1 MSDNAGVPDSQ
12 STEKPLALSPPVAAG
27 SPSVAAPADLSSAP
41 ASPNVAPA
49 SVLSSAAASPNVA
62 TPRAELP
69 AAALTAASPRP
80 ASLPAALVITADDE
94 LKRVRLVRM
103 KLTATGMLVVVAILF
118 VLSGMYESHW
128 PWLAWVR
135 AFSEAAMVG
144 GIADWFAVTALF
156 RHPLGIPIPHT
167 AIVAARKDRIGK
179 ALGNFVQRNFLT
191 RDVVASKLYNMKLG
205 ERAARWLAEPEHSHR
220 LAQHVARGL
229 SGAINVLKDDDVQA
243 LVDRGV
249 ISRLRNVHAA
259 PLVARLFEMLTDDGR
274 HHALLNE
281 GIRVVARFVDEN
293 DEMIRDRV
301 KKESPWWVPGLIE
314 HKMQD
319 RVISGLEKTLND
331 IAVDPAHPLR
341 QRYEEAVVKFVDSLR
356 TNPDVI
362 AKAEQIKLD
371 ILSHPAVGEFSRS
384 VWGDVKER
392 VTNYAGRIAS
402 TQQQEPDQIEKWLS
416 NLGRAVISDPALSA
430 KMDGWIVELVTYAV
444 EQARDEVAQ
453 LIASTVAA
461 WDAQA
466 TSRKIELQIGRDLQ
480 FIRINGT
487 IVGGMV
493 GVLLHAFAVFV

>member
-1 MSDNAGVPDSQ
+1 MQLLP
-12 STEKPLALSPPVAAG
+12 
-27 SPSVAAPADLSSAP
+27 AAPA
-41 ASPNVAPA
+41 
-49 SVLSSAAASPNVA
+49 
-62 TPRAELP
+62 T
-69 AAALTAASPRP
+69 
-80 ASLPAALVITADDE
+80 PAALVITADDE

-103 KLTATGMLVVVAILF
+103 KMFATGMLILVAILF
-118 VLSGMYESHW
+118 VLSTMYETRWH
-128 PWLAWVR
+128 WLAWVR

-229 SGAINVLKDDDVQA
+229 SGAVNVLKDDDVQA

-249 ISRLRNVHAA
+249 ISRLRTVQAA
-259 PLVARLFEMLTDDGR
+259 PLVARMFEMLTDDGR

-281 GIRVVARFVDEN
+281 GVRVMARFVDDN
-293 DEMIRDRV
+293 DELIRAKV
-301 KKESPWWVPGLIE
+301 KKESPWWVPGLVE
-314 HKMQD
+314 NKLQD
-319 RVISGLEKTLND
+319 KIVSGLEKTLND

-341 QRYEEAVVKFVDSLR
+341 QRYEEAVVNFVDSLR

-371 ILSHPAVGEFSRS
+371 VLAHPAVGEFSRS
-384 VWGDVKER
+384 VWTDVKER
-392 VTNYAGRIAS
+392 VANYAEKLAS
-402 TQQQEPDQIEKWLS
+402 DQEREPDQIEKWLS
-416 NLGRAVISDPALSA
+416 SLGRAVISDPALSA

-444 EQARDEVAQ
+444 EQAREEVAQ
-453 LIASTVAA
+453 LISATVAA
-461 WDAQA
+461 WDADA

-493 GVLLHAFAVFV
+493 GVLLHAATFV